1 MLDVIN
7 EVIVHKADCTPK
19 ALDELLNACKKI
31 DYESTQIILG
41 NPSDLLKMDM
51 DKFSSYHYFI
61 SNHYLKQGE
70 LLLVKDSDFKEML
83 YAFVKNNPDR
93 VFRGKQGLNES
104 Q

>member
-1 MLDVIN
+1 MLDLTNVIIGDK
-7 EVIVHKADCTPK
+7 EDYTPQ

-41 NPSDLLKMDM
+41 NPSDLLKIDM

-61 SNHYLKQGE
+61 SNYYLKQGE
-70 LLLVKDSDFKEML
+70 LLLVKDSDLKEML